1 MRDPHQLWVC
11 AVPGGSW
18 EGVLESQQGDGVME
32 GVGRCAWRWSGLLGM
47 EPWGMLG
54 MEGSWRQREETEGAG
69 RDTGNT
75 GIEYQK
81 CSWRYWKWK
90 GSPGGTGRDSGLM
103 WCAGGACWR
112 QETARGAVGG
122 TWDTLGVIGGCVMG
136 EEPPS
141 PGRVHAPPESSWVFL
156 PAASAQEG
164 LYLGKLLQAAA
175 PATFSSP
182 GISRDSLSLP
192 PSCCL
197 WEMPLSTQALH
208 KAPFFGGAKE
218 TTQGHIEMLT
228 EKGRKTPKT
237 SLPMGCGVLS

>member
-1 MRDPHQLWVC
+1 MEWV
-11 AVPGGSW
+11 AW
-18 EGVLESQQGDGVME
+18 DGAM
-32 GVGRCAWRWSGLLGM
+32 
-47 EPWGMLG
+47 G

-182 GISRDSLSLP
+182 GISRDSPSLLLSLGNASVH
-192 PSCCL
+192 PSTAQSTFL
-197 WEMPLSTQALH
+197 W
-208 KAPFFGGAKE
+208 GC
-218 TTQGHIEMLT
+218 QGDNPVSH
-228 EKGRKTPKT
+228 
-237 SLPMGCGVLS
+237 